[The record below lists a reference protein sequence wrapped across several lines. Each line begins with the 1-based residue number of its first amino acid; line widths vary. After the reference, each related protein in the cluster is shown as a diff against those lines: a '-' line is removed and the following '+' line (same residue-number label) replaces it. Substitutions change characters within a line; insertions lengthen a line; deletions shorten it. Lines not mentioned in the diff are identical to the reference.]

1 MKQLI
6 LIATFLFSV
15 AGISQQ
21 VLVRTNTATG
31 TNKSWQAYRQNSPTN
46 VYGNSFVLFEVNYD
60 SIYMRSPFV
69 KVDILDNRKGFLP
82 SVKYLSADNFGNIS
96 QKSFDSLMFPVSQI
110 TNLNTLLMDRPTLA
124 DGMLLYKPA
133 SYAPTYTDV
142 ITGLGYVP
150 YNGTTNPNGYVTSN
164 NVYTAG
170 TGLLQSGSTPSVTF
184 SIDPNYTM
192 TVTRAGDSIAMIN
205 TRVNGKVSS
214 GRLITINGTTFDLS
228 ADRTWSNVGI
238 ELPSQTS
245 QSGKYLTTNGTSV
258 SWQTLPSSTFTI
270 GGAASRSLNSNFTI
284 SSTKQSF
291 VSYSVTC
298 SVTNPLIVGTSTA
311 NAFLEYSTNGGSSW
325 VTVAQQ
331 SNSSGVG
338 VTVTVQLTNAQTGVL
353 SGYIPANALV
363 RLRSTTT
370 GTGTVTYVTGQ
381 ETIF

>member
-1 MKQLI
+1 
-6 LIATFLFSV
+6 
-15 AGISQQ
+15 
-21 VLVRTNTATG
+21 
-31 TNKSWQAYRQNSPTN
+31 
-46 VYGNSFVLFEVNYD
+46 
-60 SIYMRSPFV
+60 
-69 KVDILDNRKGFLP
+69 
-82 SVKYLSADNFGNIS
+82 
-96 QKSFDSLMFPVSQI
+96 MFPVSQI

-214 GRLITINGTTFDLS
+214 GRLITINGATFDLS

-270 GGAASRSLNSNFTI
+270 GGVASRTLNSNFTV
-284 SSTKQSF
+284 SSTKQAF
-291 VSYSVTC
+291 VCYSVTC
-298 SVTNPLIVGTSTA
+298 TVTNPLLVGTSTA